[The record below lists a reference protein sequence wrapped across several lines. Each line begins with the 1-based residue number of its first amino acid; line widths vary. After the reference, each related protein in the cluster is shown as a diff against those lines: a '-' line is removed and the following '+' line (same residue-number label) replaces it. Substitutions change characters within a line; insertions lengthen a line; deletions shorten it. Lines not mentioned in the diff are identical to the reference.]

1 MQIREIIIFSRDG
14 RKRAITL
21 NVGKVNVLTGRSNTG
36 KSALIYITSYC
47 LGGDNCM
54 IPDGRI
60 LEAVSWFGLLLDI
73 GKERLF
79 VARENLYPHQNS
91 TNRMFVERGAGIES
105 PATAPPGPNTTA
117 EAAEELL
124 TRILQI
130 SPNLNVPPLG
140 QTRSPLSANIR
151 HSLFYCFQHQTEIET
166 NQILFHR
173 QHEDHITQTIKDTLP
188 YFLGAVREDHLV
200 MLQELALQKRELKLL
215 EQRHREAES
224 VRGDEMTRARSLQ
237 AEAIE
242 IGILPAEVPS
252 ETLINIRENLQRVLE
267 WEPTQPTFG
276 GSDIMTQLQEEVTA
290 LEARRQKLSDDVKTA
305 KAFAREA
312 DGFTTEAQVQTAR
325 LESIGLFET
334 SNHDPATC
342 PLCQNHLET
351 PTPTSEA
358 IKHSLD
364 ALVTDLA
371 TVTREQ
377 PRLREYIDKLETELA
392 GVLRQ
397 KDEKQ
402 EAVKRLVEQDEGA
415 KRLRDVNVRRGI
427 VVGRVGLWLQ
437 SVPETRPDSTL
448 SIRIAQLKTR
458 VQELEALTTTDDA
471 EERLASIL
479 NRISV
484 QMTEWARRLKLEFS
498 DNPVRLDLSAA
509 TVVIDRPERQVPL
522 KRLGAGRNWVG
533 YHLVAYLALHKHFRE
548 RDRPVPG
555 FLFLDQPTQAFFPP
569 DRDAEMQGKEEA
581 LPQDDDR
588 RQVAAMFDLIFDCV
602 QQLAPKLQVI
612 VTDHADLN
620 NPRFKAAV
628 VERWREPDK
637 ALVPQDWP
645 SI

>member
-1 MQIREIIIFSRDG
+1 
-14 RKRAITL
+14 
-21 NVGKVNVLTGRSNTG
+21 
-36 KSALIYITSYC
+36 
-47 LGGDNCM
+47 M

-60 LEAVSWFGLLLDI
+60 LEAVSWFGLLLDLGPDRI
-73 GKERLF
+73 F
-79 VARENLYPHQNS
+79 IARENLYPHQNS
-91 TNRMFVERGAGIES
+91 TNRMFVERGVGIES
-105 PATAPPGPNTTA
+105 PESAPPGPNTTA
-117 EAAEELL
+117 EAVETLL
-124 TRILQI
+124 TQILGI

-140 QTRSPLSANIR
+140 QTRNPLAANIR

-173 QHEDHITQTIKDTLP
+173 QHEDYITQTIRDTLP
-188 YFLGAVREDHLV
+188 YFLGAVREDHLAL
-200 MLQELALQKRELKLL
+200 LQELNQVKRELKLL

-242 IGILPAEVPS
+242 IGILPREVPS
-252 ETLINIRENLQRVLE
+252 ESLTEIRISLQQVLE
-267 WEPTQPTFG
+267 WKPTQATFG
-276 GSDIMTQLQEEVTA
+276 GSDLLTQLQEEVA
-290 LEARRQKLSDDVKTA
+290 SLESLRQKLSDDVKTA

-312 DGFTTEAQVQTAR
+312 DGFTTEARVQAAR

-334 SNHDPATC
+334 SNHDPSSC
-342 PLCQNHLET
+342 PLCQHRLET
-351 PTPTSEA
+351 PTPTAEA
-358 IKHSLD
+358 IQHSLG
-364 ALVTDLA
+364 ALATDLE

-392 GVLRQ
+392 GTLQ
-397 KDEKQ
+397 KKSEKQ
-402 EAVKRLVEQDEGA
+402 EALRRLFEQDQSA
-415 KRLRDVNVRRGI
+415 RRMRDINVRRGV
-427 VVGRVGLWLQ
+427 VVGRVELWLQ

-448 SIRIAQLKTR
+448 STRIALLKNR
-458 VQELEALTTTDDA
+458 IQSLELLTTSDDR

-533 YHLVAYLALHKHFRE
+533 YHLVTHLALHKHFRE
-548 RDRPVPG
+548 RGRPVPG

-569 DRDAEMQGKEEA
+569 DRDAQMQGKEEA

-588 RQVAAMFDLIFDCV
+588 RQVSAMFDLIFDCV
-602 QQLAPKLQVI
+602 QQLAPNLQVI

-620 NPRFKAAV
+620 DPRFQAAV
-628 VERWREPDK
+628 VERWRASDK